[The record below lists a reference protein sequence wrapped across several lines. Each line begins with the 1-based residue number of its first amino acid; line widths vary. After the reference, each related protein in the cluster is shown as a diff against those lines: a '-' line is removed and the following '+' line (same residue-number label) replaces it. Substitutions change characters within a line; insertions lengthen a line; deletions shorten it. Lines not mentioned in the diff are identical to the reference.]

1 MKRIIQKK
9 KIDVVEEEKE
19 TLLEVNNL
27 YKKYDP
33 KGDYTIQDISLYG
46 KAGEI
51 VAILG
56 HNGAGKSTTIKSIT
70 GMHPYDQGKI
80 LICNNDL
87 KLNPIEAKKNFG
99 YVSDEFTLFEK
110 MTGFEF
116 VNFMADIYGV
126 SEEDRK
132 NRIESFQKIFLL
144 GKAIYNQISSY
155 SHGMKQK
162 ISIMGALIHNPKV
175 FILDVD
181 GVLTDGCFYYSQE
194 GKVLKKFGPDDNDA
208 LKLLAPYIEIRF
220 VSGDKRG
227 FSISKARV
235 DDMHF
240 PIDLV
245 STTERIDW
253 IKERYNP
260 AEVIYM
266 GDGIF
271 DAKVMSQVAY
281 SIATISSDKFAK
293 DAANYVTEREGA
305 HRAVAEACIHILD
318 KFFKPYNP

>member
-1 MKRIIQKK
+1 MKRILQKK
-9 KIDVVEEEKE
+9 KIEVVEEEKE

-33 KGDYTIQDISLYG
+33 KSDFTIKDISLYG
-46 KAGEI
+46 KSGEI

-132 NRIESFQKIFLL
+132 NRIEAFQKIFLL

-175 FILDVD
+175 FILDEP
-181 GVLTDGCFYYSQE
+181 LTGLDPYTANQLKRYFKKHSRE
-194 GKVLKKFGPDDNDA
+194 GNLVIFSSHNLDIAQKLCHRAYVIDQGLLLEEIDLKKFKKKDMDLEDYF
-208 LKLLAPYIEIRF
+208 LSITHK
-220 VSGDKRG
+220 VS
-227 FSISKARV
+227 
-235 DDMHF
+235 
-240 PIDLV
+240 
-245 STTERIDW
+245 
-253 IKERYNP
+253 N
-260 AEVIYM
+260 
-266 GDGIF
+266 
-271 DAKVMSQVAY
+271 
-281 SIATISSDKFAK
+281 
-293 DAANYVTEREGA
+293 
-305 HRAVAEACIHILD
+305 
-318 KFFKPYNP
+318 